1 MNKIIRLSKQL
12 KDLGFKKES
21 DNISYLL
28 LKNSEDYEITS
39 LVKELSSLG
48 MVDALLSFLKKN
60 KELLKH
66 KPEII
71 KDVLPAKVEE
81 SVPTKPVISGEFI
94 KGKAAHI
101 SIPKSDSGPL
111 VVFYP
116 GIDGQHL
123 DWIPSPI
130 KEKALVIHP
139 FSHRTPWGS
148 VKSDIENMAKDYK
161 ITSSFLIAYSAGGL
175 NVLPSGLGESWNK
188 IILAD
193 PSIPESVGA
202 NLSNIIMFYNKKNWG
217 QYPALR
223 ERFDPLAEKIN
234 NAGGQAIEKD
244 TYHGKFVPMAFEALS
259 GLI

>member
-1 MNKIIRLSKQL
+1 MNKVIRLSKQL

-21 DNISYLL
+21 DNINYLL
-28 LKNSEDYEITS
+28 LKKSEDYEITS

-48 MVDALLSFLKKN
+48 LVDTLLSFLKKN
-60 KELLKH
+60 KELLKQ

-71 KDVLPAKVEE
+71 KDIFTFKKEE
-81 SVPTKPVISGEFI
+81 LSETQGEITGEFI
-94 KGKAAHI
+94 KGKASHV
-101 SIPKSDSGPL
+101 SVPKSDSGPL

-123 DWIPSPI
+123 DWIPSWV
-130 KEKALVIHP
+130 KEKALAVHP
-139 FSHRTPWGS
+139 FSHQTSWSG
-148 VKSDIENMAKDYK
+148 VKSDIENIAKDYK

-175 NVLPSGLGESWNK
+175 NVLPSGLGENWNK

-193 PSIPESVGA
+193 PSIPNGVGA
-202 NLSNIIMFYNKKNWG
+202 NLSNVIMFYNKKNWG
-217 QYPALR
+217 QYPALK

-234 NAGGQAIEKD
+234 SAGGQAIEKD